1 MKDKAHIVV
10 IGTGGTIAGRGASS
24 VNTSAY
30 ACSVLSI
37 DEVLSGIPQ
46 ALTVA
51 RVSAEQLM
59 QIGSEN
65 FSTEHLLKLGKRI
78 DTLLKQDDID
88 GIVVTH
94 GTDTIDDRLLSASNV
109 EELEARGGGRLDAA
123 TVFAQR
129 RWSVESV

>member
-59 QIGSEN
+59 QIGSDN
-65 FSTEHLLKLGKRI
+65 FST
-78 DTLLKQDDID
+78 
-88 GIVVTH
+88 
-94 GTDTIDDRLLSASNV
+94 
-109 EELEARGGGRLDAA
+109 
-123 TVFAQR
+123 
-129 RWSVESV
+129 